1 MARIS
6 KAQTYAIRWLN
17 QEQKTVENIATELK
31 LTTKQVE
38 SVIEKYGPTNSKDK
52 IVTAQ
57 KPAVQK
63 MLSAKT
69 ANNASV
75 TIMTGEASMN
85 IQSQKNKSS
94 RVTDDCIHRPN
105 G

>member
-17 QEQKTVENIATELK
+17 HEEKTIENIATELK

-38 SVIEKYGPTNSKDK
+38 SVIEKYGSTNSKDK
-52 IVTAQ
+52 ISTAQ

-63 MLSAKT
+63 MLSSKT

-75 TIMTGEASMN
+75 TVMTGEASMS
-85 IQSQKNKSS
+85 IQSHKHKSS